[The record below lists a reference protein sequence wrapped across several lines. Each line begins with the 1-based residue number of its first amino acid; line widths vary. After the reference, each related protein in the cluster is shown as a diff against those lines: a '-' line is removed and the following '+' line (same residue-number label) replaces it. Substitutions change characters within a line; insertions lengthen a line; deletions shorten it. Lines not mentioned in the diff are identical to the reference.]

1 MLVMAYA
8 RHQSFY
14 LRDKW
19 LSKGLKAVIE
29 DPRFFYDKDGFEK
42 IGLGKNMVQ
51 SLRFWLLA
59 TNLLEEIQENGNREH
74 KLTNLGRFVFLA
86 DRLLQKNDTVS
97 ILHYHLV
104 RNSNDLA
111 TVFYWYFNIYK
122 ETVTQKVELLKSF
135 TTWVKNNEPKEIS
148 SKSLKRDIDCLIQLY
163 TKEANE
169 ADPEDF
175 IFSPFTKLN
184 LMKEE
189 PSEEGHENIRKVSP
203 EIEQVGLVA
212 LYYVLLK
219 YASENDVTMISVDEI
234 INEKYLWGKVYNL
247 SRNKVI
253 EALNR
258 LTNHEHFPIEYV
270 RTNNLDNIKLPKI
283 EPLNYLCHEFNVD
296 VKRVTNSNGI

>member
-1 MLVMAYA
+1 MAYA

-19 LSKGLKAVIE
+19 LSKGLKAVNE
-29 DPRFFYDKDGFEK
+29 YPRFFYEKDNFEK

-59 TNLLEEIQENGNREH
+59 TDLLEEIQENGNRLH
-74 KLTNLGRFVFLA
+74 KLTYLGKFIFLA

-122 ETVTQKVELLKSF
+122 ETITNKVELLKSF
-135 TTWVKNNEPKEIS
+135 TTWVKKNEPKEIS
-148 SKSLKRDIDCLIQLY
+148 PKSLKRDIDCLIQLY

-189 PSEEGHENIRKVSP
+189 PSEEGNENVRKVSP
-203 EIEQVGLVA
+203 EIEHVGLVA

-219 YASENDVTMISVDEI
+219 YASKNDVSIISVDEI
-234 INEKYLWGKVYNL
+234 LNEEHLWGKVFNL

-258 LTNHEHFPIEYV
+258 LTNHEDFPIQYV
-270 RTNNLDNIKLPKI
+270 RTNNLDNVKLPKI
-283 EPLNYLCHEFNVD
+283 KPLNYLCHEYNID
-296 VKRVTNSNGI
+296 VMRVTNNYGI